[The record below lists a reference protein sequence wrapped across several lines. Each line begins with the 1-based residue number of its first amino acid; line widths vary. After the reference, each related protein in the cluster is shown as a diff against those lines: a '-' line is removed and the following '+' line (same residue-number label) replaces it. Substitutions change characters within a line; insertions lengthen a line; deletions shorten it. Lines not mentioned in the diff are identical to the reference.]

1 MDRPPLSSIRIPEAT
16 PVEAETWPHRI
27 DVAVLIP
34 CRNEAG
40 TIARVVGDFRA
51 ALPGARVYVYD
62 NGSSDLTSEVA
73 AAAGAIVRREARP
86 GKGEVLRRMFAEIEA
101 DAYVMVDGDAT
112 YDAPSVRRMLHVL
125 TSTGCEMVT
134 GVRDERGE
142 VAAYRRGHRLGNR
155 LFNRLLGFLFGTQ
168 PTDMFSGYRVLSRR
182 FVKSFPAASTGFE
195 IETELTVHALQQR
208 LPTAEI
214 PTPYF
219 ERPPDS
225 PSKLA
230 TYRDGTRILL
240 ATLLLFRDE
249 RPLSFFSILGVAL
262 AAVGLALGIDV
273 VREFMRTGLVP
284 RLPTA
289 ILASG
294 LMILSFL
301 AFSCGLILDSVARG
315 RRELKRLA
323 YLAVPAPWRD
333 HASDA

>member
-1 MDRPPLSSIRIPEAT
+1 MDRPALSSMQIQEAT
-16 PVEAETWPHRI
+16 RDEAASPPART

-34 CRNEAG
+34 CRNEAA
-40 TIARVVGDFRA
+40 TIARVVGDFQA
-51 ALPGARVYVYD
+51 ALPGARIYVYD
-62 NGSSDLTSEVA
+62 NDSNDLTSEVA

-101 DAYVMVDGDAT
+101 DVYVMVDGDAT

-134 GVRDERGE
+134 GVREERGE

-155 LFNRLLGFLFGTQ
+155 LFNRLLGLLFGTQ

-182 FVKSFPAASTGFE
+182 FVKSFPAASIGFE

-208 LPTAEI
+208 LATAEI

-219 ERPPDS
+219 ERPPES

-230 TYRDGTRILL
+230 TYRDGTRILR
-240 ATLLLFRDE
+240 ATLLLFKDE

-262 AAVGLALGIDV
+262 ATVGLVLGIDV

-323 YLAVPAPWRD
+323 YLALSASRRD
-333 HASDA
+333 HRSDA

>member
-1 MDRPPLSSIRIPEAT
+1 MDRPALSSMQIQEAT
-16 PVEAETWPHRI
+16 RDEAASPPART

-34 CRNEAG
+34 CRNEAA
-40 TIARVVGDFRA
+40 TIARVVGDFQA
-51 ALPGARVYVYD
+51 ALPGARIYVYD
-62 NGSSDLTSEVA
+62 NDSNDLTSEVA

-101 DAYVMVDGDAT
+101 DVYVMVDGDAT

-134 GVRDERGE
+134 GVREERGE

-155 LFNRLLGFLFGTQ
+155 LFNRLLGLLFGTQ

-182 FVKSFPAASTGFE
+182 FVKSFPAASIGFE

-208 LPTAEI
+208 LATAEI

-219 ERPPDS
+219 ERPPES

-230 TYRDGTRILL
+230 TYRDGTRILR
-240 ATLLLFRDE
+240 ATLLLFKDE

-262 AAVGLALGIDV
+262 ATVGLVLGIDV

-323 YLAVPAPWRD
+323 YLALSASRRD
-333 HASDA
+333 QQSDA

>member
-16 PVEAETWPHRI
+16 PVEAETRPHRI

-230 TYRDGTRILL
+230 TYRGGTRILL

-262 AAVGLALGIDV
+262 AAGGLALGIDV

>member
-1 MDRPPLSSIRIPEAT
+1 MDRPSLSPMRVAEAT
-16 PVEAETWPHRI
+16 PVEGATPSGRV

-34 CRNEAG
+34 CRNEAA
-40 TIARVVGDFRA
+40 TIARVVGDFQA
-51 ALPGARVYVYD
+51 ALPGARIYVYD
-62 NGSSDLTSEVA
+62 NGSQDPTGEVA
-73 AAAGAIVRREARP
+73 AAAGAIVRHEARP

-101 DAYVMVDGDAT
+101 DVYVMVDGDAT

-125 TSTGCEMVT
+125 TSARCEMVT
-134 GVRDERGE
+134 GVRDERGQA
-142 VAAYRRGHRLGNR
+142 AAYRRGHRFGNR
-155 LFNRLLGFLFGTQ
+155 LFNRLLGFLFGTE

-219 ERPPDS
+219 ERPSES

-240 ATLLLFRDE
+240 ATLLLFKDE

-262 AAVGLALGIDV
+262 AAVGLVLGVDV

-333 HASDA
+333 HGTEA